1 MNKMTIA
8 LVAALTVTT
17 SHAALA
23 GGDSAHSQR
32 IAREN
37 MEYFQAKGVKDSG
50 QPVAQNPDY
59 KFEATPAQRMAASN
73 ASYFKDRSS
82 TGKTAT
88 GANEAD
94 YVFNATPAQRMAA
107 RSYSHFSK

>member
-8 LVAALTVTT
+8 IVVALTVTS
-17 SHAALA
+17 SHAAFA
-23 GGDSAHSQR
+23 GSSQHSQR

-59 KFEATPAQRMAASN
+59 NFIATPAQRMAASS
-73 ASYFKDRSS
+73 ASYFKNKPS
-82 TGKTAT
+82 TGKTAA

-107 RSYSHFSK
+107 RSYSHFNK